1 MMQTCGLVFET
12 TDRNKKQGNKTPE
25 TTMFR
30 KPKRKG
36 KNSAVRQKDDN
47 EESETADAANSDE
60 EPTSA
65 LLQEARKRVKAQHV
79 GLPASTLSSST
90 GGYGENKSAAV
101 LQSYQ
106 AKESSDGRDL
116 VTSVADH
123 HPNNK
128 EASTS
133 ATAAGTTADGIFRD
147 TTRNKFHA
155 GPIRAATNIRT
166 TVQFDYQPD
175 VCKDYK
181 ETGFCGFGDTCI
193 YLHDRGDT
201 LSGWQIEQ
209 QWEEQ
214 QTKKKEQQEKEMS
227 NFTSGSDPTTTTN
240 DDDDANRP
248 ATAAIDD
255 GIPFACHLC
264 RDVFKNPV
272 VTNCLHYF
280 CERCI
285 MDHVRTQSEGCPVC
299 GKDTGSVFNQP
310 TKLLAKKRKLLGSRR
325 ASEEDS
331 WQEYA
336 NLFRNKTGD

>member
-1 MMQTCGLVFET
+1 MNDAIVRPPF
-12 TDRNKKQGNKTPE
+12 RNNRSQQKHE

-47 EESETADAANSDE
+47 EESETAATANSDE

-79 GLPASTLSSST
+79 GLLASSST
-90 GGYGENKSAAV
+90 GGHGETKSAAV

-133 ATAAGTTADGIFRD
+133 AAAAATTAAAGATADGIFRD

-214 QTKKKEQQEKEMS
+214 QKKKKEQQEKEMS
-227 NFTSGSDPTTTTN
+227 NFTSGSDPTTTAN
-240 DDDDANRP
+240 DDDANRS
-248 ATAAIDD
+248 AAAAIED

-264 RDVFKNPV
+264 RDDFKNPV

-310 TKLLAKKRKLLGSRR
+310 IKLLAKKRKLLGSRR

>member
-1 MMQTCGLVFET
+1 MYWNAHKTC
-12 TDRNKKQGNKTPE
+12 KKSNQA
-25 TTMFR
+25 MFR

-36 KNSAVRQKDDN
+36 KNSAVRQKDDDEDDEN
-47 EESETADAANSDE
+47 GASDTVTASEEES
-60 EPTSA
+60 TSA
-65 LLQEARKRVKAQHV
+65 LLLEARKRVKA
-79 GLPASTLSSST
+79 SSSSSSST
-90 GGYGENKSAAV
+90 PSGKKSSEV

-106 AKESSDGRDL
+106 AKESSESRDL

-128 EASTS
+128 EAPTR
-133 ATAAGTTADGIFRD
+133 TAATTAADSSDTTLSGGDGIFRD

-201 LSGWQIEQ
+201 LSGWQIEL

-214 QTKKKEQQEKEMS
+214 QKKKKEQQEKEMS
-227 NFTSGSDPTTTTN
+227 NFTNGVGSGLDHIAAGH
-240 DDDDANRP
+240 DDKSP
-248 ATAAIDD
+248 AAAIDD
-255 GIPFACHLC
+255 GIPFACHVC
-264 RDVFKNPV
+264 RDCFKNPV

-310 TKLLAKKRKLLGSRR
+310 TKLIAKKRKLLGSRP
-325 ASEEDS
+325 AGEENS

-336 NLFRNKTGD
+336 NLFRKKTGD

>member
-1 MMQTCGLVFET
+1 MDDTNVRSQL
-12 TDRNKKQGNKTPE
+12 DSQNNH
-25 TTMFR
+25 MFR

-36 KNSAVRQKDDN
+36 KNSAVRSNKGGDDGEEDDN
-47 EESETADAANSDE
+47 DESEIVTGEDS
-60 EPTSA
+60 TSV
-65 LLQEARKRVKAQHV
+65 LLQKARKRSKGLIRGDV
-79 GLPASTLSSST
+79 GSAVSQTMKSS
-90 GGYGENKSAAV
+90 EV

-106 AKESSDGRDL
+106 ARDSESRDL
-116 VTSVADH
+116 VTSVAGH
-123 HPNNK
+123 HPNPK
-128 EASTS
+128 EQEEARTDDTI
-133 ATAAGTTADGIFRD
+133 ANVDPPRNDGIFRD

-201 LSGWQIEQ
+201 LSGWQIEK
-209 QWEEQ
+209 QWEDQ
-214 QTKKKEQQEKEMS
+214 QKKLKEQQEKEMI
-227 NFTSGSDPTTTTN
+227 NFTSGSEPAA
-240 DDDDANRP
+240 DDNEK
-248 ATAAIDD
+248 TASIHD
-255 GIPFACHLC
+255 GIPFACHVC
-264 RDVFKNPV
+264 RDFFKNPV
-272 VTNCLHYF
+272 VTNCMHYF

-310 TKLLAKKRKLLGSRR
+310 TKLIAKKRKLLGSAQARD
-325 ASEEDS
+325 EYS

-336 NLFRNKTGD
+336 YLLRKKTGD